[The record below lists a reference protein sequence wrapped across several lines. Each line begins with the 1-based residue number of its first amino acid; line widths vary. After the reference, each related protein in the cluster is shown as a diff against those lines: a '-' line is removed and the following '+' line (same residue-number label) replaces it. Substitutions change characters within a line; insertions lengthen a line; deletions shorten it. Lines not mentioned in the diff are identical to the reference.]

1 MPVSKKQPKRQ
12 NASAA
17 KAVQANR
24 VKKALPKG
32 SAGASKRGVKPA
44 RQSTTSVAVRSVAR
58 PVKKAG
64 AALSRSIAAK
74 AKVAAAKR
82 NVVKSKSAA
91 RGRTIVAVKPRS
103 VGAKPSRKVAIRPA
117 KAVIRSKGTTA
128 VSKSSGKISKLV
140 ARSSRPSGG
149 TAKRIARSRVM
160 LAEKATV
167 RVLSAGSKGR
177 AASPSKPVAT
187 PRAARVEKKA
197 QAAPAKP
204 LQVVVPSKPVRP
216 AKVSTQPVLEASVS
230 AVIARSQEKSLKS
243 QALAEARASRKAAQE
258 FPTGQGGR
266 SPRISTAGSSNQM
279 PKTKSG
285 RMDIPTNL
293 NGTGTAPGSTVDASG
308 STRRSKEA
316 GVGPDAGLEDDEARS
331 AEEMAKSLSRSEM
344 DTWEA
349 SRAGENA
356 ALAETWLDDNPDSE
370 LTEDTVRMY
379 LREIGRV
386 ALLTAADEVVLARAI
401 ELSQWLAKLHT
412 ETEAVLAQAPTPVA
426 LAQAILDRLSAQE
439 VIRHI
444 AKYLGLGE
452 KVRLSTILNDPTLR
466 QLADG
471 RRDETLVLYLSDV
484 MGIAPDEAHLKIVA
498 LSVLSRLVPP
508 DLTAL
513 LGADPLAAD
522 ISKSL
527 KNRKVEKDLA
537 AAESIVAAHF
547 GRVREDGEKARR
559 HLGEANLRL
568 VVSVAKKHLN
578 RGLSML
584 DLIQEGNIGLMR
596 AIEKFDFRKGFKFS
610 TYATWWIRQGITRA
624 IADQARTIRIPVH
637 VVETLNK
644 IMRARRE
651 LGQELNREPT
661 TAELAARVQLP
672 PERVSE
678 ILQMSQEPV
687 SLETPIGEDA
697 ENELGDLIED
707 RTAPAPADVAA
718 QSSVRRQV
726 DEALSH
732 LTDRERKVLELRFGL
747 ADGRPRTLE
756 EIGGELNL
764 TRERIRQI
772 ERKALGRLR
781 GDSHVRELREL
792 LA

>member
-1 MPVSKKQPKRQ
+1 MPPRPKSK
-12 NASAA
+12 AE
-17 KAVQANR
+17 
-24 VKKALPKG
+24 
-32 SAGASKRGVKPA
+32 KP
-44 RQSTTSVAVRSVAR
+44 SVAKVLLAPVPVAVPGPNKLLLKPPKPGRTAR
-58 PVKKAG
+58 PSRDAAG
-64 AALSRSIAAK
+64 RGATPSPKLAETGVQPALSK
-74 AKVAAAKR
+74 YD
-82 NVVKSKSAA
+82 
-91 RGRTIVAVKPRS
+91 
-103 VGAKPSRKVAIRPA
+103 
-117 KAVIRSKGTTA
+117 
-128 VSKSSGKISKLV
+128 
-140 ARSSRPSGG
+140 
-149 TAKRIARSRVM
+149 
-160 LAEKATV
+160 
-167 RVLSAGSKGR
+167 
-177 AASPSKPVAT
+177 
-187 PRAARVEKKA
+187 
-197 QAAPAKP
+197 
-204 LQVVVPSKPVRP
+204 
-216 AKVSTQPVLEASVS
+216 
-230 AVIARSQEKSLKS
+230 
-243 QALAEARASRKAAQE
+243 
-258 FPTGQGGR
+258 F
-266 SPRISTAGSSNQM
+266 
-279 PKTKSG
+279 
-285 RMDIPTNL
+285 
-293 NGTGTAPGSTVDASG
+293 
-308 STRRSKEA
+308 
-316 GVGPDAGLEDDEARS
+316 GLEDEEDAAADEV
-331 AEEMAKSLSRSEM
+331 AKSISRSEM
-344 DTWEA
+344 DAWEA
-349 SRAGENA
+349 SRAGETA
-356 ALAETWLDDNPDSE
+356 ALAETWIDGDGGSE

-386 ALLTAADEVVLARAI
+386 ALLTAQDEVVLARAI
-401 ELSQWLAKLHT
+401 ELAQWLERLQA
-412 ETEAVLAQAPTPVA
+412 ETSGAPGAGPVSIA
-426 LAQAILDRLSAQE
+426 LARAVLDRLAAMDVLKPASKF
-439 VIRHI
+439 I
-444 AKYLGLGE
+444 ALGE
-452 KVRLSTILNDPTLR
+452 KVRLSTLLSDPRLR

-471 RRDETLVLYLSDV
+471 RRDEAFILYLSDA
-484 MGIAPDEAHLKIVA
+484 MSLDPEAAHSKMVA
-498 LSVLSRLVPP
+498 LSVLSRLLPS
-508 DLTAL
+508 DLTEVI
-513 LGADPLAAD
+513 GMDPL
-522 ISKSL
+522 ISDLPKVTKS
-527 KNRKVEKDLA
+527 KKFETEVA
-537 AAESIVAAHF
+537 AAASLLESHLA
-547 GRVREDGEKARR
+547 RVREEGDKARR

-661 TAELAARVQLP
+661 VAELAGRVQLP
-672 PERVSE
+672 SERVSE

-747 ADGRPRTLE
+747 SDGRPRTLE

-781 GDSHVRELREL
+781 GDTHVRELREL